1 MVLRTCPVVHMF
13 GLLHSENT
21 VRVWMI
27 AALALT
33 VSACGAHRPQ
43 FFSPYPEVV
52 ASIGA
57 GFTGLS
63 TPQVNEH
70 PVIRNGALVTDSVD
84 LTKDQSYQWRPGV
97 STGLVGRWRLRD
109 FVVKPEIRSTP
120 KDSIVPGPS
129 FGLGMHMVF
138 LSDARG
144 NSRSAPATTFH
155 LGARG
160 AEFFVGWIWTSRD
173 VVEFPPDAGDR
184 LRIYKPAGTG
194 IPNFIVTNKERK
206 PHLFAGIELQGARV
220 AGPAASRAFAKRA
233 VRFNANKP

>member
-1 MVLRTCPVVHMF
+1 MRICMIVLMAV
-13 GLLHSENT
+13 
-21 VRVWMI
+21 
-27 AALALT
+27 A
-33 VSACGAHRPQ
+33 VSACSSRRPQ

-70 PVIRNGALVTDSVD
+70 PVLRNGALVADSVD
-84 LTKDQSYQWRPGV
+84 LSKDQSYQWRPGV

-109 FVVKPEIRSTP
+109 YVVPAVRRPTP
-120 KDSIVPGPS
+120 KDSVVPGPS

-144 NSRSAPATTFH
+144 SSRSAPATTFH

-160 AEFFVGWIWTSRD
+160 AEFFIGWIWTSRD
-173 VVEFPPDAGDR
+173 VVEFPPESGDR
-184 LRIYKPAGTG
+184 LRIYKPAGAG
-194 IPNFIVTNKERK
+194 IPDFIVNNKERK

-220 AGPAASRAFAKRA
+220 SGPAAARSLLRR
-233 VRFNANKP
+233 RNNR